1 MFKKI
6 FALLSLSAVMCTT
19 AFAANDTTQKK
30 EVLQELGV
38 YSERPGTCGGFIEAL
53 SGFLFEN
60 PDAVGSVEDIARST
74 GMIESD
80 EEYNSNTP
88 ITVEQAYKY
97 AVVTLGY
104 KVTAENSGYT
114 QVAAQLGLTDGVSA
128 EGLLRDDTAVAI
140 LYNMLDA
147 EPMLRFYNGEF
158 DNGYVIEA
166 GETLLSVNRD
176 IYRVKGLMTSTE
188 ITSIYGDEYKAG
200 MDCIMIEENEYI
212 TETNEFDNL
221 LGENVIAY
229 VQENEVGE
237 FEIVYM
243 YEDSKNNKALNVDC
257 KEITEIGDSISS
269 FTYYEENGR
278 QKTVKVASSP
288 RVIYNGKFIEEYDE
302 NDFLNGNL
310 ELIDNDNDGK
320 YDIIKVTAY
329 QTVIVES
336 VDTRDMIIR
345 NRFKFADC
353 LSELNLY
360 DFVGNME
367 YKIYNASGEE
377 ISLSEVKI
385 GDVLSVAASKDKTLI
400 NVYVSDAVPITGM
413 MEQIDRDDDCL
424 TIFGVEYEMSADFK
438 KYIEDSDKIIKPGKS
453 YTFFINYFGEISYM
467 KEIAKNNYNL
477 LLKVYVDEGTDICY
491 GVFMDMNG
499 DWYTY
504 PIRHKVKID
513 GDLYQSANVAVNE
526 IKDDGPQI
534 VILKCNA
541 KNEITEIDRAARYTG
556 TYTEEFCK
564 KADTKYTYRNGG
576 GFFQMGTDII
586 YLEDDAKVI
595 IFPTEDIYNKKNWR
609 IENAIGFF
617 EGDDDYTISCYNP
630 DKFRFTDLIAISHS
644 FQLTKTRTSKSL
656 YIITGF
662 EDRVIDDEAL
672 PVIKGN
678 VGQFRNLSF
687 IGKERGMF
695 DSFEIGDV
703 VNLALDSNG
712 KVEYVDKKFSLMEF
726 APFTEEIYTTSS
738 CHAGVIEEIDI
749 EKGRM
754 FVNCGTSIP
763 FKLSAN
769 KMITVFDVSG
779 KICESKT
786 AEALKAGDKVVIRMS
801 WGRIEEIVC
810 IRE

>member
-336 VDTRDMIIR
+336 VDKRDMIIK
-345 NRFKFADC
+345 NRYKFADC

-360 DFVGNME
+360 DSVGDKK
-367 YKIYNASGEE
+367 YKFFNASGDE
-377 ISLSEVKI
+377 ILYSEVKI
-385 GDVLSVAASKDKTLI
+385 DDVLSVAASKDGMLI
-400 NVYVSDAVPITGM
+400 NVYVSDSAPVTGTV
-413 MEQIDRDDDCL
+413 ERIDDYDECL
-424 TIFGVEYEMSADFK
+424 TIAGIEYEMSPDFI
-438 KYIEDSDKIIKPGKS
+438 KYISETGKVVKLGKS
-453 YTFFINYFGEISYM
+453 YTFLVNYFGEISYM
-467 KEIAKNNYNL
+467 KELTKNNYSM
-477 LLKVYVDEGTDICY
+477 LLKVYVDEDTEISY

-504 PIRHKVKID
+504 PVSDKVKID
-513 GDLYQSANVAVNE
+513 GESYKSASAAVSK
-526 IKDDGPQI
+526 IKNDGPQI
-534 VILKCNA
+534 VILKFNS
-541 KNEITEIDRAARYTG
+541 KNEIIEVDRAANYTG
-556 TYTEEFCK
+556 TYTDEFCK
-564 KADTKYTYRNGG
+564 KTDMKYTYRYTDK
-576 GFFQMGTDII
+576 FFQMGTDII
-586 YLEDDAKVI
+586 YLEDNAKVV
-595 IFPTEDIYNKKNWR
+595 IFPTEDIYDKSNWQ
-609 IENAIGFF
+609 IASAVGFF
-617 EGDDDYTISCYNP
+617 DGDVEYTISCYNP
-630 DKFRFTDLIAISHS
+630 DKFKFTDLITISHS
-644 FQLTKTRTSKSL
+644 SQLTQTRSSKSL
-656 YIITGF
+656 YIITDF
-662 EDRVIDDEAL
+662 EERFIDGDAL

-687 IGKERGMF
+687 IGKEKGMF
-695 DSFEIGDV
+695 DNYEIGDV
-703 VNLALDSNG
+703 VNLALDSKG
-712 KVEYVDKKFSLMEF
+712 KVEYVTKVFSLMNF
-726 APFTEEIYTTSS
+726 APTTGGIYTTSS
-738 CHAGVIEEIDI
+738 YHAGVIEEIDI

-754 FVNCGTSIP
+754 IVNCGTSIP
-763 FKLSAN
+763 FKLTAN
-769 KMITVFDVSG
+769 KTITVFDLSE
-779 KICESKT
+779 KMCESKT
-786 AEALKAGDKVVIRMS
+786 AEALNAGDKVVLRMS
-801 WGRIEEIVC
+801 WGKIEEIVC